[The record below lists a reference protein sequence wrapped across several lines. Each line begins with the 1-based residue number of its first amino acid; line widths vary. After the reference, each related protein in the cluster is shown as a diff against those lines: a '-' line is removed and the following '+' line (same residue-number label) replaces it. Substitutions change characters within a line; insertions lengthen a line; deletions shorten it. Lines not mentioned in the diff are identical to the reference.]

1 MNRVKRLKMDVLISI
16 TDTQR
21 GVTID
26 DKSGDSRVIRYG
38 ERIGVTT
45 RCHRTNVDEKLKR
58 PGLR

>member
-1 MNRVKRLKMDVLISI
+1 LISI

-26 DKSGDSRVIRYG
+26 DKSGDLNLIRYG
-38 ERIGVTT
+38 VVLGDTT
-45 RCHRTNVDEKLKR
+45 TIRCHRKNVDEKLKR